1 MVNEALFGT
10 SSIWIVV
17 LCVSAAAAAGYL
29 DAVAGGGG
37 LVQLPALLI
46 ALPSSSLATIYG
58 TNKFSAV
65 FGTAAAARTYFKSG
79 QLKIQLATWMVL
91 LAGIGSY
98 SGARLASVFNRA
110 QIEPAVS
117 VLLIG
122 VALFVLFKPQLGL
135 GTASL
140 NVDRS
145 AQIKAGILGLV
156 VGFYDGIIGPGT
168 GTFLIFG
175 LVLIVGANFLQASA
189 VAKVV
194 NVATN
199 LAALAFFIPSGH
211 IYWGLAIVMAMAN
224 LAGGILG
231 ARFAIKQ
238 GSSFIRYVYLAVVA
252 VLLIRLATN

>member
-10 SSIWIVV
+10 TSLWAVV
-17 LCVSAAAAAGYL
+17 LCVAAAGAAGYL

-37 LVQLPALLI
+37 LIQLPALLI
-46 ALPSSSLATIYG
+46 ALPSSPLATIYG

-65 FGTAAAARTYFKSG
+65 FGTTAAARTYFKSG
-79 QLKIQLATWMVL
+79 QLNVRLATSMVV
-91 LAGIGSY
+91 LAATGSFL
-98 SGARLASVFNRA
+98 GARLASTLNRS
-110 QIEPAVS
+110 QVEPFVS
-117 VLLIG
+117 GLLIT

-135 GTASL
+135 GTTHL
-140 NVDRS
+140 TVGRT
-145 AQIKAGILGLV
+145 AQIKASILGLV
-156 VGFYDGIIGPGT
+156 IGFYDGIVGPGT

-175 LVLIVGANFLQASA
+175 LVFVVGANFLQASA

-199 LAALAFFIPSGH
+199 LAALAFFIPGGH
-211 IYWGLAIVMAMAN
+211 IYWGLAIAMALAN
-224 LAGGILG
+224 LLGGVLG
-231 ARFAIKQ
+231 ARLAIAQ